1 MSKES
6 ILRFFESVSQDKL
19 LQEKL
24 KTANDPESFV
34 QVADK
39 WGYQFTSEEIQAVIE
54 SVLEGEML
62 DEDMRMIIPGGEDGS
77 SNDN

>member
-6 ILRFFESVSQDKL
+6 IFQFFESVSQDKL

-24 KTANDPESFV
+24 KTATDPESFV
-34 QVADK
+34 QVAEK
-39 WGYQFTSEEIQAVIE
+39 CGYQFTSEEVQAVIE

-62 DEDMRMIIPGGEDGS
+62 DEDLKMIIPGGEDGS
-77 SNDN
+77 SNDM